1 MNIKPMLARLQ
12 SATETNVIER
22 MMLLAPA
29 ASQIQETT
37 KSVDLVVGYNSSPN
51 SQTALDLTLW
61 IAHQTRLATQKQVTV
76 HVVYVLEEHTQHR
89 HCPISPT
96 FDLSRLY
103 SESISR
109 ELAHVANRGSRSN
122 ATQHSEMLLLQ
133 PRITSP
139 DLFEQADLIL
149 WQAKSLAAEWRGS
162 LVAHLRFGN
171 VASELKAV
179 VESENASLLF
189 LGCNSANH
197 LIVQQLGSNFP
208 CAVLGID
215 FATGKVLAG
224 VH

>member
-12 SATETNVIER
+12 SAMGTNVIEE
-22 MMLLAPA
+22 MMLLAPD
-29 ASQIQETT
+29 ASQTQETT

-76 HVVYVLEEHTQHR
+76 HVVYVLEEHNQHR
-89 HCPISPT
+89 HCPISPV
-96 FDLSRLY
+96 FDLSRFC
-103 SESISR
+103 SESTAR
-109 ELAHVANRGSRSN
+109 EFAVATRGSRLS

-171 VASELKAV
+171 VASELTAV
-179 VESENASLLF
+179 VKSENATLLF
-189 LGCNSANH
+189 LGCHSANH
-197 LIVQQLGSNFP
+197 PIVQQLGSNFP
-208 CAVLGID
+208 CAVLGMD

-224 VH
+224 VY

>member
-12 SATETNVIER
+12 SAMGTNAIER
-22 MMLLAPA
+22 MMLLPPA
-29 ASQIQETT
+29 SHRQNAIAT
-37 KSVDLVVGYNSSPN
+37 SVNLVVGYNSSPN

-76 HVVYVLEEHTQHR
+76 RVVYVAEEHAQRH
-89 HCPISPT
+89 HCPTSPA
-96 FDLSRLY
+96 FD
-103 SESISR
+103 ISR
-109 ELAHVANRGSRSN
+109 FYNEKPLQQSAQIAFQPVASSSPWKI
-122 ATQHSEMLLLQ
+122 AIQ

-162 LVAHLRFGN
+162 LVTHLRFGD
-171 VASELKAV
+171 VAQELRAV
-179 VESENASLLF
+179 VESEDAALLF

-197 LIVQQLGSNFP
+197 PIVQQLGTDFP
-208 CAVLGID
+208 CAVLGMD
-215 FATGKVLAG
+215 FATGKTLAC

>member
-1 MNIKPMLARLQ
+1 MLARLQ
-12 SATETNVIER
+12 SATGTNVIER

-29 ASQIQETT
+29 ASQTQETT
-37 KSVDLVVGYNSSPN
+37 KAVDLVVGYNSSPN

-76 HVVYVLEEHTQHR
+76 HVVYVLEEHSQYR

-96 FDLSRLY
+96 FELSRLY
-103 SESISR
+103 GDFSR
-109 ELAHVANRGSRSN
+109 ELAQVATVRGSQLS
-122 ATQHSEMLLLQ
+122 AAQHPETPVLQ

-162 LVAHLRFGN
+162 LVTHLRFGN

-179 VESENASLLF
+179 VEAENAALLF
-189 LGCNSANH
+189 LGCNSAH
-197 LIVQQLGSNFP
+197 HPIVQQLGTNFP
-208 CAVLGID
+208 CAVLGMD
-215 FATGKVLAG
+215 FATGKVLAS